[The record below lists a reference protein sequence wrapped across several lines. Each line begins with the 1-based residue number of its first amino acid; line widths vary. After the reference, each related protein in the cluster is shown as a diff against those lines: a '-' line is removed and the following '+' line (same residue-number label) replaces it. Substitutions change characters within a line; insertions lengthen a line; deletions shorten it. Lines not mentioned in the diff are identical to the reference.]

1 MPFSNPSVSGTTGEK
16 LRRPVSD
23 FLRPGPPP
31 LRIDQSVG
39 EALEAIRSTGL
50 EERIFYFY
58 VVDEGGRLSGVVPAR
73 KLLTEPLD
81 RTVGEIMIPRA
92 LSLPERA
99 TLLDACECFILHRF
113 LAIPVVDSEK
123 RLKGIIDVSLFTDEV
138 MEMNAGTPSGNGNDQ
153 LFQSIGIHVQELRHA
168 SPWKAFGI
176 RFPWLAATV
185 SGGVLCAMM
194 AGAFA
199 ATLEKRVVLAVFMA
213 LVLGLGEAVA
223 AQSLA
228 LTVQSLPSVGIRWKW
243 LRGKIAREAVTS
255 LLLGLLAGCAVSVMV
270 ALFWHDSRAAL
281 SIAASVVFS
290 TLVAGLSGVLVP
302 VLLRIVSWDP
312 RIAAGPITL
321 ATADLFTVSCYLV
334 TARIVLG

>member
-1 MPFSNPSVSGTTGEK
+1 MSFRDPVPVTTGEN
-16 LRRPVSD
+16 LRRPVSE

-31 LRIDQSVG
+31 LRIDQKVG
-39 EALEAIRSTGL
+39 EALESIRSTGL
-50 EERIFYFY
+50 EGRIFYFY
-58 VVDEGGRLSGVVPAR
+58 VVDAGERLSGVVPAR

-81 RTVGEIMIPRA
+81 RTVGEIMIPRV
-92 LSLPERA
+92 LSLPDRA

-123 RLKGIIDVSLFTDEV
+123 RLMGIIDVSLFADEV
-138 MEMNAGTPSGNGNDQ
+138 MEMNAGAPSGNGNDQ

-228 LTVQSLPSVGIRWKW
+228 LTVQSLPSAGIRWKW
-243 LRGKIAREAVTS
+243 LVGKLGRESVTA
-255 LLLGLLAGCAVSVMV
+255 LLLGLLAGCAVALMV
-270 ALFWHDSRAAL
+270 GLFWHDVRAAI
-281 SIAASVVFS
+281 SIAASVICSV
-290 TLVAGLSGVLVP
+290 LVAGLSGVLVP

-321 ATADLFTVSCYLV
+321 ATADLFTVSCYLI
-334 TARIVLG
+334 TARMILG